1 MRITDKINRRIH
13 VLRYMTPWIETD
25 ENILEVQSAFTHWK
39 IKRHFFREWE
49 TERKEDRQAEK
60 EEEEARWTSIV
71 RRNIIIIIIIIIHYD
86 LCAGHLYLHT
96 PETDHVSSE

>member
-1 MRITDKINRRIH
+1 MTDRK
-13 VLRYMTPWIETD
+13 
-25 ENILEVQSAFTHWK
+25 K
-39 IKRHFFREWE
+39 
-49 TERKEDRQAEK
+49 ERKTYRQTGK

-71 RRNIIIIIIIIIHYD
+71 IIIIIIIIIIHYD